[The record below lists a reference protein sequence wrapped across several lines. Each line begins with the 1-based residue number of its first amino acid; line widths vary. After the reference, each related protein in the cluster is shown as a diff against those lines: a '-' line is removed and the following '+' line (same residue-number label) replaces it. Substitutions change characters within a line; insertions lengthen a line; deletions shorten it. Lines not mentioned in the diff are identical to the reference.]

1 MPNVPNHTRTGART
15 VYEPV
20 VAPTTRYAGREA
32 AAAVLFAVAALLYN
46 WWPLE
51 FVLHTGLDPR
61 HSYVSE
67 LYAADQPLRRLFGA
81 LEAGCALLVVTGALL
96 ARSTPSGHGRWARTG
111 WLALV
116 GLGLSSLAD
125 VLLPM
130 ACAPSVEP
138 GCLAV
143 HPWHTAT
150 SAFAHFFL
158 FASMACLSR
167 AAAVQRPPMPVV
179 RRWGPRVLAVSMPA
193 AILTVGPLVGHP
205 GWHGVPQRVHLA
217 LVGVWFLLLAGAL
230 GRSARRR
237 RRWAG
242 HWDGPWA
249 RYVEGLRRA
258 CHNTPPGHEHAPP
271 ANDEHA
277 SPANDENAS
286 PASDKNT
293 APAGDEDD
301 TPARPETASTTG
313 RENGPAPV
321 PVAPVPEA
329 SAPEPDGA
337 GRGAVEQGAPSL
349 AAAGPGTS
357 ELGAPEAGVPQVGV
371 PETTASEAVGQGPGG
386 PEAEAGEPCGP
397 GLGARG
403 PGAPGPG
410 ARGAANAV
418 QEAREPGA
426 PGPGVPGTGIQE
438 PGTSGATGLGP
449 AGPE

>member
-1 MPNVPNHTRTGART
+1 MPNVPNHTRPGART

-46 WWPLE
+46 WWLLE

-61 HSYVSE
+61 NSYVSE

-81 LEAGCALLVVTGALL
+81 LEAGCALLVIAGALL

-130 ACAPSVEP
+130 ACAPSVER

-158 FASMACLSR
+158 FASMAFLSR
-167 AAAVQRPPMPVV
+167 AAAVQRPPMPAV
-179 RRWGPRVLAVSMPA
+179 RRWGPRVLAVAMPA
-193 AILTVGPLVGHP
+193 AILTVGPLIGHP

-258 CHNTPPGHEHAPP
+258 CHNTPPGHEDAP
-271 ANDEHA
+271 
-277 SPANDENAS
+277 
-286 PASDKNT
+286 
-293 APAGDEDD
+293 PAGDEKR
-301 TPARPETASTTG
+301 TLAHHENGSTTG
-313 RENGPAPV
+313 RETDLAPT
-321 PVAPVPEA
+321 
-329 SAPEPDGA
+329 PEPSA
-337 GRGAVEQGAPSL
+337 TEQVTTEQSTTQQGAPRLS
-349 AAAGPGTS
+349 AAGQGTS
-357 ELGAPEAGVPQVGV
+357 EVGVPKGLPEAGVP
-371 PETTASEAVGQGPGG
+371 EATASEAVDQRPGG
-386 PEAEAGEPCGP
+386 PEVAAGEPGGP

-403 PGAPGPG
+403 PGAPEPG
-410 ARGAANAV
+410 ARGATNAP

-426 PGPGVPGTGIQE
+426 PGPGAPGTAIQE
-438 PGTSGATGLGP
+438 PGTSGEAGSEP